1 MLQQWHTSYIVDTS
15 MIVRLKAFKS
25 LQPRCSCPAP
35 PGGPPGRGGLS
46 RLPYLA
52 MRDLLSVTP
61 SASHTTSGHKR
72 HKHLFL
78 HIPSKLHHTSR
89 SHWPHPW
96 LVMESW
102 SRHEILKSH
111 HFKCP
116 KNPRTNV
123 FQEASW
129 QGSCPL
135 ALA

>member
-61 SASHTTSGHKR
+61 SASHTTSATSATNIYSFQAASYLQVPLASSLAR
-72 HKHLFL
+72 HG
-78 HIPSKLHHTSR
+78 
-89 SHWPHPW
+89 
-96 LVMESW
+96 VDM
-102 SRHEILKSH
+102 KSH

-116 KNPRTNV
+116 RTNA